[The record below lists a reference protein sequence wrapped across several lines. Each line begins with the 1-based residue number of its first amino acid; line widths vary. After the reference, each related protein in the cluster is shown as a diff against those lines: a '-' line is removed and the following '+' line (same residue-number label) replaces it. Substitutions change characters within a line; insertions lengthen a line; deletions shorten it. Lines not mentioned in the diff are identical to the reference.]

1 MTLHM
6 LKIPRVSFA
15 QGMILAVQLKW
26 DCDYVVVAELLM
38 GALWTNFS
46 RGLSSRLLASLRSP
60 PSGAIR
66 TECPQV
72 HSGHKQKTMAPNGW
86 K

>member
-15 QGMILAVQLKW
+15 IRNDSAVQLKW

-38 GALWTNFS
+38 EPWTP
-46 RGLSSRLLASLRSP
+46 RGLQQALAPLREPHPLQSEQSAP
-60 PSGAIR
+60 RCTA
-66 TECPQV
+66 
-72 HSGHKQKTMAPNGW
+72 GHKQKKPWPQMGGSE
-86 K
+86 